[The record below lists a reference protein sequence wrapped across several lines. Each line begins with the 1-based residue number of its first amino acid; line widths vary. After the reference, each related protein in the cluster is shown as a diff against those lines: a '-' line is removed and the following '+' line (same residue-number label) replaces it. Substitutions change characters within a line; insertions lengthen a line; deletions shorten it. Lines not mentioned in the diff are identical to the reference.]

1 MILEITQ
8 DNLYLLLPSKISW
21 LATMFAED
29 KGISII
35 EAIKKIYSSQLYKR
49 LQDESTKLWHLGP
62 IALYEELQEELL

>member
-8 DNLYLLLPSKISW
+8 ENLYLLLPSKISW